1 MPDQSEPKPDLERKS
16 RLERLPR
23 LEYEPYLDD
32 EPWLDSALPVSNEAT
47 RIQLQ
52 RCVLLQ
58 DGFTAA
64 VRLVARP
71 SARH

>member
-1 MPDQSEPKPDLERKS
+1 
-16 RLERLPR
+16 LPC